1 MQTSLPVAANMG
13 PARAAGASTKF
24 EDDAILVGRIA
35 ANDKNAMHILFAR
48 HHTAVH
54 RFVLRRIR
62 DQALAEDVTS
72 DVFLDVWRQAGRFEG
87 RAKVS
92 TWILA
97 IARNKA
103 IEADRRSGRTE
114 SDDALA
120 DIEDDDENDA
130 FTTLQ
135 IQDRSAVIRTCLS
148 RLSAQ
153 HREIIDLVY
162 YQEQPVQAIAKI
174 LAIPEN
180 TVKTRMFYARQRL
193 ARELEKSGV
202 DRTWI

>member
-1 MQTSLPVAANMG
+1 MQTSLPVAANVG
-13 PARAAGASTKF
+13 PARAASASTKF

-35 ANDKNAMHILFAR
+35 ANDKSAMHILFAR

-135 IQDRSAVIRTCLS
+135 IQDRSAVIRKCLS